1 MPAST
6 ATFTSSEEVLTG
18 FNIAFSTNG
27 QKWVTRYSYIT
38 EGMERLKNKFFSFKD
53 GSIFI
58 HDKGTNNTFY
68 GVAAPSI
75 VKVVSNFNPS
85 LVKTFDAISI
95 EGNDAWTASFENT
108 DQSSSLA
115 TTDYAEKERSYYADI
130 PRDINTSITA
140 NTTNITTLGKDATSS
155 TNVITFPNRINRQP
169 IPTGLSARVYK
180 VDSSGNATN
189 PTTAVGSPP
198 SSPDAYVSAV
208 TSTTISLQDASGNPI
223 NASIASSDIIIVQT
237 TPKFDGDQLRDHYL
251 VIEMQNTNYSKDV
264 EMYAVNIKYKRSKLD
279 DSLGNQA
286 EIQ

>member
-27 QKWVTRYSYIT
+27 QKWVTRYSYIP

-130 PRDINTSITA
+130 PRDIDTSITA

-169 IPTGLSARVYK
+169 VPTGLSARVYK
-180 VDSSGNATN
+180 VDSSGNATD
-189 PTTAVGSPP
+189 PAASP
-198 SSPDAYVSAV
+198 AYVSAV
-208 TSTTISLQDASGNPI
+208 TSTTISLQDASENPI

-264 EMYAVNIKYKRSKLD
+264 EMYAVNIKYKLSKLD